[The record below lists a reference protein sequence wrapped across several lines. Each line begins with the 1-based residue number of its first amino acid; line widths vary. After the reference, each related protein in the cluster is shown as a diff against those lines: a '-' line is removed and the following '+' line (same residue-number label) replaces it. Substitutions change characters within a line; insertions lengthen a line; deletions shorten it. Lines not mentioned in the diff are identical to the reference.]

1 MPSFLTRFSLICS
14 LTLMTACG
22 GRSPADLQRTIGYTP
37 QVDTQGQ
44 VILDL
49 ASQNRLSMQQNKP
62 FSYRYISPTAER
74 ATESSTENIAAEA
87 NVPAQAQQNAAA
99 PPAAS
104 LSKTPASSAKTPTPV
119 QNTAAPAKNPE
130 ATTRPR
136 QNGPQIGDFALED
149 LQGERRRFQFPRE
162 KLLVLAIADQKGS
175 EGMENWI
182 KPLYDRYSS
191 RIDIEGVA
199 ELSAVPGFAR
209 GIARGIISGLVKQ
222 PILLDWT
229 GEVSQQLKAQ
239 KNITN
244 LYVIDAQGQLI
255 ASSSG
260 EATLE
265 KLKEMV
271 EAIDSAL

>member
-1 MPSFLTRFSLICS
+1 MQSSLTRFSLLCS
-14 LTLMTACG
+14 LTLMAACG
-22 GRSPADLQRTIGYTP
+22 GRSPADLQRTFGYIP

-62 FSYRYISPTAER
+62 FAYRYISPHTAENT
-74 ATESSTENIAAEA
+74 TEDTSNETET
-87 NVPAQAQQNAAA
+87 A
-99 PPAAS
+99 PVS
-104 LSKTPASSAKTPTPV
+104 QSGVSSSAKTPLKKTPSAQV
-119 QNTAAPAKNPE
+119 SPPIPERSITVSGKNEEESVPS
-130 ATTRPR
+130 RLS
-136 QNGPQIGDFALED
+136 GPQVNDFELEN
-149 LQGERRRFQFPRE
+149 LQGDRRRFEFPRQ

-182 KPLYDRYSS
+182 KPLYDRYTS

-229 GEVSQQLKAQ
+229 GEVSQQFKAQ
-239 KNITN
+239 KNVTN
-244 LYVIDAQGQLI
+244 LYIIDPQGQMI